1 MKGKKFSVLLVS
13 VLAICFVFAAGFALV
28 ACNDG
33 TENKGGSGSSFAL
46 ERYVEYVENNY
57 PDNEEGRYTEESF
70 AALSEAL
77 EDARVLLEKG
87 TATQEELNACEDA
100 LRAAVEALVPT
111 FEPNYSLTAIAAY
124 IQQLENN
131 YTLRITDYLG
141 GTGGKPLEYKT
152 YYTDTARYNEYTQS
166 GFVSYDGYV
175 HTWRTENG
183 QVRMGGPYLLDWAP
197 PFYLEEDE
205 ILGAAYSIGDFYDYE
220 IEASAGYNNIWG
232 TNVYYTENSNFVRYF
247 MNTTLSGYDAQ
258 PDFEQKVSGT
268 SLEMNDEGTVLTFG
282 FYGQSADDLLL
293 KYEVTDIGSTDI
305 PAIEEYIKNNPG
317 SETAVA
323 DPTMN
328 AGLYAL
334 VDGYEYDKA
343 YGMRFEVYNTYPD
356 ADMFDKAEKYTN
368 YSVYNVYNKDG
379 YNYWYSTASGSGI
392 ADLYGVSQSVITNN
406 GVLEISGKSEY
417 ALSDIEFYHN
427 FAEPVVYGDGD
438 YGLEQR
444 GKTDEFYFDLTKAT
458 GLTEFL
464 VRFFGIQDYDAEN
477 KPIVAV
483 SVTKNGAGEL
493 VISLWKTGKYY
504 QNEPEREMLALRAV
518 LKEWQNVHVEIVEQF
533 IDGQKDVFAMLSA
546 LVGEVEDYSQ
556 NDYTS
561 ASFSAFSE
569 ALTAAQAVLDD
580 VSATE
585 EKAQDAYSALTAAVN
600 GLEKRASE
608 ADVAELRA
616 YIEEAKTYSG
626 EEYTASSFADL
637 TAAIKAAEEYL
648 AGGDLS
654 AEKVQE
660 LYTALD
666 DAIWYLV
673 KLGNR
678 DALAEAV
685 EAAESVDIAG
695 KTSASIQTLE
705 DALLG
710 AKELAEKAEIT
721 EDEVDGA
728 IAALEAAVA
737 GLENIADTSDL
748 EALLVQY
755 EGVNAQDYTAASY
768 DAFNSVRTAAA
779 AAVKEEL
786 GERSCNEYIALLK
799 ARYAELEKKDFQPA
813 AENGDLVAFVDKQ
826 IGAAMYGE
834 SDSYKLTV
842 TAGGESYEFV
852 YTSEYFY
859 DTNGKRG
866 YILVDGAV
874 YEFTAADGKVVPV
887 GIVSG
892 PFGPATSIYEAAG
905 GFGMGGFAFSESM
918 GALRIPNS
926 SEWFV
931 HASAAG
937 CDMIP
942 YEWIPF
948 LSEKEDAV
956 IGYSA
961 ALNNGVLSVSLWSG
975 SSLEISFDS
984 NTIEDNYGHY
994 EASMLRLERVCTAT
1008 VSEIGKAEVGF
1019 IEEYLQG
1026 EAE

>member
-33 TENKGGSGSSFAL
+33 TENKGGPGSSFAL

-141 GTGGKPLEYKT
+141 GTDGKPLEYKT

-220 IEASAGYNNIWG
+220 IEASAGYDNIWG
-232 TNVYYTENSNFVRYF
+232 TNVYYTENPNFVRYF

-317 SETAVA
+317 YETAA

-328 AGLYAL
+328 DGLYAL
-334 VDGYEYDKA
+334 VDGFDDGA

-368 YSVYNVYNKDG
+368 YSVYNVYNEDG
-379 YNYWYSTASGSGI
+379 YNYWYSTATGGGI
-392 ADLYGVSQSVITNN
+392 ADLYGVSQSFVTEN
-406 GVLEISGKSEY
+406 GTLEIAGESGY
-417 ALSDIEFYHN
+417 TLDDIEFYYN
-427 FAEPVVYGDGD
+427 FAEPVAYDY

-444 GKTDEFYFDLTKAT
+444 DKTDEFYFDLTKAQ
-458 GLTEFL
+458 GFTEFL
-464 VRFFGIQDYDAEN
+464 VRFFGIENYDAEN
-477 KPIVAV
+477 RPIVAV
-483 SVTKNGAGEL
+483 SVTENGAGEL

-518 LKEWQNVHVEIVEQF
+518 LKEWQDVRVETVEQF
-533 IDGQKDVFAMLSA
+533 IEGQKDVFAMLSA

-561 ASFSAFSE
+561 ASFSAFSA
-569 ALTAAQAVLDD
+569 ALTEAKDVLAASA
-580 VSATE
+580 ATE
-585 EKAQDAYSALTAAVN
+585 EMAREAYSALTAAVN

-616 YIEEAKTYSG
+616 YIEEAKTYSR

-637 TAAIKAAEEYL
+637 TAAIEAAEEYL
-648 AGGDLS
+648 SSGDLS
-654 AEKVQE
+654 AAKVQE

-666 DAIWYLV
+666 DAVWYLV
-673 KLGNR
+673 ELGDRN
-678 DALAEAV
+678 ALAEAIARAK
-685 EAAESVDIAG
+685 AADTEG
-695 KTSASIQTLE
+695 KTSVSKQALDAALRSAETL
-705 DALLG
+705 ALQ
-710 AKELAEKAEIT
+710 EEIT
-721 EDEVDGA
+721 ADEVNEA
-728 IAALEAAVA
+728 IAAIETAVA
-737 GLENIADTSDL
+737 GLENIADTSAL

-768 DAFNSVRTAAA
+768 DAFNSVRTAAES
-779 AAVKEEL
+779 AVKGEL
-786 GERSCNEYIALLK
+786 GERSCNEFTALLQT
-799 ARYAELEKKDFQPA
+799 RYSELEKKDFQPA
-813 AENGDLVAFVDKQ
+813 AENGDLVAFVDEQ
-826 IGAAMYGE
+826 IGVAMYGE

-874 YEFTAADGKVVPV
+874 YEFTAADGKVVLTGAVTGPLGPV
-887 GIVSG
+887 
-892 PFGPATSIYEAAG
+892 TSIYEAAG

-931 HASAAG
+931 RASAAG

-994 EASMLRLERVCTAT
+994 EASMLRLERVCTAV
-1008 VSEIGKAEVGF
+1008 VSEIGTAKTDF
-1019 IEEYLQG
+1019 IEEYLQ
-1026 EAE
+1026 EQAA

>member
-33 TENKGGSGSSFAL
+33 TENKGGPGSSFAL

-141 GTGGKPLEYKT
+141 GTDGKPLEYKT

-220 IEASAGYNNIWG
+220 IEASAGYDNIWG
-232 TNVYYTENSNFVRYF
+232 TNVYYTENPNFVRYF

-317 SETAVA
+317 YETAA
-323 DPTMN
+323 DPTTN
-328 AGLYAL
+328 DGLYAL
-334 VDGYEYDKA
+334 VDGFDDGA

-368 YSVYNVYNKDG
+368 YSVYNVYNEDG
-379 YNYWYSTASGSGI
+379 YNYWYSTAIGGGI
-392 ADLYGVSQSVITNN
+392 ADLYGVSQSFVTEN
-406 GVLEISGKSEY
+406 GTLEIAGESGY
-417 ALSDIEFYHN
+417 TLDDIEFCYN
-427 FAEPVVYGDGD
+427 FAAPVAYSY

-444 GKTDEFYFDLTKAT
+444 DKTDEFYFDLTKAQ
-458 GLTEFL
+458 GFTEFL
-464 VRFFGIQDYDAEN
+464 VRFFGIENYDAEN
-477 KPIVAV
+477 RPIVAV
-483 SVTKNGAGEL
+483 SVTENGAGEL
-493 VISLWKTGKYY
+493 VVSLWKTGKYY

-533 IDGQKDVFAMLSA
+533 IEGQKDVFAMLSA
-546 LVGEVEDYSQ
+546 LVNEVKDYSQ

-561 ASFSAFSE
+561 ASFSAFSA
-569 ALTAAQAVLDD
+569 ALTEAKDVLAASD
-580 VSATE
+580 ATE
-585 EKAQDAYSALTAAVN
+585 EMAREAYSALTTAVN

-608 ADVAELRA
+608 ADVAKLRA
-616 YIEEAKTYSG
+616 YIEEAKTYSQ

-637 TAAIKAAEEYL
+637 TEAIEAAEEYL
-648 AGGDLS
+648 SAGDLS
-654 AEKVQE
+654 AAKVQE

-666 DAIWYLV
+666 DAVWYLV
-673 KLGNR
+673 ELGDRN
-678 DALAEAV
+678 ALAEAIARAK
-685 EAAESVDIAG
+685 AADTEG
-695 KTSASIQTLE
+695 KTSVSKHALDAALRSAETL
-705 DALLG
+705 ALQ
-710 AKELAEKAEIT
+710 EEIT
-721 EDEVDGA
+721 ADEVEEA
-728 IAALEAAVA
+728 VAALESAVA
-737 GLENIADTSDL
+737 GLENIADTSAL

-779 AAVKEEL
+779 AAAEGEM

-799 ARYAELEKKDFQPA
+799 ARYAELEKKNFQPA
-813 AENGDLVAFVDKQ
+813 AENGALVAFVEEQ
-826 IGAAMYGE
+826 IGVAMSGE

-874 YEFTAADGKVVPV
+874 YEFTAADGKVVLTGTGAV
-887 GIVSG
+887 TG
-892 PFGPATSIYEAAG
+892 PLGPATSIYEAAG
-905 GFGMGGFAFSESM
+905 GFGMGGSAFSESM

-926 SEWFV
+926 SEWFM
-931 HASAAG
+931 HTSAAW

-961 ALNNGVLSVSLWSG
+961 ALNNGELSVSLWSG
-975 SSLEISFDS
+975 SSLEIDFKSG
-984 NTIEDNYGHY
+984 TIEDSSDSYK
-994 EASMLRLERVCTAT
+994 ASMLRLERLCTAT
-1008 VSEIGKAEVGF
+1008 VIEIGKAEVGF

-1026 EAE
+1026 EAA

>member
-33 TENKGGSGSSFAL
+33 TENKGGPGSSFAL

-141 GTGGKPLEYKT
+141 GTDGKPLEYKT

-220 IEASAGYNNIWG
+220 IEASAGYDNIWG
-232 TNVYYTENSNFVRYF
+232 TNVYYTENPNFVRYF

-317 SETAVA
+317 YETAA

-328 AGLYAL
+328 DGLYAL
-334 VDGYEYDKA
+334 VDGFEFDGA

-368 YSVYNVYNKDG
+368 YSVYNVYNEDG
-379 YNYWYSTASGSGI
+379 YNYWYSTATGGGI
-392 ADLYGVSQSVITNN
+392 ADLYGVSQSFVTEN
-406 GVLEISGKSEY
+406 GTLEIAGESGY
-417 ALSDIEFYHN
+417 TLDDIEFYYN
-427 FAEPVVYGDGD
+427 FAEPVAYDY

-444 GKTDEFYFDLTKAT
+444 DKTDEFYFDLTKAQ
-458 GLTEFL
+458 GFTEFL
-464 VRFFGIQDYDAEN
+464 VRFFGIENYDAEN
-477 KPIVAV
+477 RPIVAV
-483 SVTKNGAGEL
+483 SVTENGAGEL

-504 QNEPEREMLALRAV
+504 QNEPERKMLALRAV
-518 LKEWQNVHVEIVEQF
+518 LKEWQDVRVETVEQF
-533 IDGQKDVFAMLSA
+533 IEGQKDVFAMLSA

-561 ASFSAFSE
+561 ASFSAFSA
-569 ALTAAQAVLDD
+569 ALTEAKDVLAASA
-580 VSATE
+580 ATE
-585 EKAQDAYSALTAAVN
+585 EMAREAYSALTAAVN

-616 YIEEAKTYSG
+616 YIEEAKTYSR

-637 TAAIKAAEEYL
+637 TAAIEAAEEYL
-648 AGGDLS
+648 SAGDLS
-654 AEKVQE
+654 ASKVQE

-685 EAAESVDIAG
+685 AAAESVDIAG
-695 KTSASIQTLE
+695 KTSASIQAWKA
-705 DALLG
+705 ALLG
-710 AKELAEKAEIT
+710 AKDLTEKAEIT

-737 GLENIADTSDL
+737 GLENIADTSGL
-748 EALLVQY
+748 EALLEQY
-755 EGVNAQDYTAASY
+755 AGVNAQDYTAASY
-768 DAFNSVRTAAA
+768 DAFNSVRTAAES
-779 AAVKEEL
+779 AVKGEL
-786 GERSCNEYIALLK
+786 GERSCNEFTALLQT
-799 ARYAELEKKDFQPA
+799 RYSELEKKDFQPA
-813 AENGDLVAFVDKQ
+813 AENGDLVAFVDEQ

-874 YEFTAADGKVVPV
+874 YEFTAADGKVVLTGAV
-887 GIVSG
+887 TG
-892 PFGPATSIYEAAG
+892 PFGPVTSIYEAAG

-994 EASMLRLERVCTAT
+994 EASMLRLERVCTAV
-1008 VSEIGKAEVGF
+1008 VSEIGTAKTDF
-1019 IEEYLQG
+1019 IEEYLQ
-1026 EAE
+1026 EQAA

>member
-33 TENKGGSGSSFAL
+33 TENKGGPGSSFAL

-141 GTGGKPLEYKT
+141 GTDGKPLEYKT

-220 IEASAGYNNIWG
+220 IEASAGYDNIWG
-232 TNVYYTENSNFVRYF
+232 TNVYYTENPNFVRYF

-268 SLEMNDEGTVLTFG
+268 SLEMNDEGSVLTFG

-317 SETAVA
+317 YETAA
-323 DPTMN
+323 DPTTN
-328 AGLYAL
+328 DGLYAL
-334 VDGYEYDKA
+334 VDGFDDGA

-368 YSVYNVYNKDG
+368 YSVYNVYNEDG
-379 YNYWYSTASGSGI
+379 YNYWYSTATGGGI
-392 ADLYGVSQSVITNN
+392 ADLYGVSQSFVTEN
-406 GVLEISGKSEY
+406 GTLEIAGESGY
-417 ALSDIEFYHN
+417 TLADTEFSYN
-427 FAEPVVYGDGD
+427 FAEPVAYDY

-444 GKTDEFYFDLTKAT
+444 DKTDEFYFDLTKAQ
-458 GLTEFL
+458 GFTEFL
-464 VRFFGIQDYDAEN
+464 VRFFGIENYDAEN
-477 KPIVAV
+477 RPIVAV
-483 SVTKNGAGEL
+483 SVTENGAGEL

-504 QNEPEREMLALRAV
+504 QNEPVREMLALRAV
-518 LKEWQNVHVEIVEQF
+518 LKEWQDVRVETVEQF
-533 IDGQKDVFAMLSA
+533 IEGQKDVFAMLSA

-561 ASFSAFSE
+561 ASFSAFSA
-569 ALTAAQAVLDD
+569 ALTEAKDVLAASD
-580 VSATE
+580 ATE
-585 EKAQDAYSALTAAVN
+585 EMAREAYSALTAAVN

-616 YIEEAKTYSG
+616 YIEEAKTYSR

-637 TAAIKAAEEYL
+637 TAAIEAAEEYL
-648 AGGDLS
+648 SAGDLS
-654 AEKVQE
+654 ASKVQE

-685 EAAESVDIAG
+685 AAAESVDIAA
-695 KTSASIQTLE
+695 KTSASIQAWKA
-705 DALLG
+705 ALLG
-710 AKELAEKAEIT
+710 AKDLTEKAEIT

-737 GLENIADTSDL
+737 GLENIADTSGL
-748 EALLVQY
+748 EALLEQY
-755 EGVNAQDYTAASY
+755 AGVNAQDYTAASY
-768 DAFNSVRTAAA
+768 DAFNSVRTAAES
-779 AAVKEEL
+779 AVEGEL
-786 GERSCNEYIALLK
+786 GERSCNEFTALLQT
-799 ARYAELEKKDFQPA
+799 RYSELEKKDFQPA
-813 AENGDLVAFVDKQ
+813 EKNDDLVTFIDEQ
-826 IGAAMYGE
+826 IGVAMYGE
-834 SDSYKLTV
+834 SNPYKLTV

-874 YEFTAADGKVVPV
+874 YEFTAADGKVVLTGAV
-887 GIVSG
+887 TG
-892 PFGPATSIYEAAG
+892 PFGPVTSIYEAAG

-931 HASAAG
+931 HASAAR

-984 NTIEDNYGHY
+984 NTIEDIYGHY
-994 EASMLRLERVCTAT
+994 EASMLRLERVCTAV
-1008 VSEIGKAEVGF
+1008 VSEIGTAKTDF
-1019 IEEYLQG
+1019 IEEYLQ
-1026 EAE
+1026 EQAV

>member
-33 TENKGGSGSSFAL
+33 TENKGGPGSSFAL

-141 GTGGKPLEYKT
+141 GTDGKPLEYKT

-232 TNVYYTENSNFVRYF
+232 TNVYYTENPNFVRYF

-317 SETAVA
+317 YETAA

-328 AGLYAL
+328 GGLYAL
-334 VDGYEYDKA
+334 VDGFEFDGA

-368 YSVYNVYNKDG
+368 YSVYNVYNEDG
-379 YNYWYSTASGSGI
+379 YNYWYSTATGGGI
-392 ADLYGVSQSVITNN
+392 ADLYGVSQSFVTEN
-406 GVLEISGKSEY
+406 GTLEIAGESGY
-417 ALSDIEFYHN
+417 TLDDIEFYYN
-427 FAEPVVYGDGD
+427 FAEPVAYDY

-444 GKTDEFYFDLTKAT
+444 DKTDEFYFDLTKAQ
-458 GLTEFL
+458 GFTEFL
-464 VRFFGIQDYDAEN
+464 VRFFGIENYDAEN

-483 SVTKNGAGEL
+483 SLTENGAGEL

-533 IDGQKDVFAMLSA
+533 IEGQKDVFAMLSA
-546 LVGEVEDYSQ
+546 LVGEVKDYSQ

-585 EKAQDAYSALTAAVN
+585 EKAQDAYSALTEAVN
-600 GLEKRASE
+600 RLEKKAAE
-608 ADVAELRA
+608 EDVNALRK
-616 YIEEAKTYSG
+616 YIDEAKKYSS
-626 EEYTASSFADL
+626 EDYTSSSFADL
-637 TAAIKAAEEYL
+637 TAAIEAAEEYL
-648 AGGDLS
+648 SSGDLS
-654 AEKVQE
+654 ASKVQE

-666 DAIWYLV
+666 DAVWYLV
-673 KLGNR
+673 ELGDR
-678 DALAEAV
+678 DALAEAIARAK
-685 EAAESVDIAG
+685 AADTEG
-695 KTSASIQTLE
+695 KTSVSKQALDAALRSAETL
-705 DALLG
+705 ALQ
-710 AKELAEKAEIT
+710 EEIT
-721 EDEVDGA
+721 ADEVNEA

-737 GLENIADTSDL
+737 GLENIADTSAL
-748 EALLVQY
+748 KALLVQY

-768 DAFNSVRTAAA
+768 DAFNSVRNAAA
-779 AAVKEEL
+779 AAAEREM
-786 GERSCNEYIALLK
+786 GERSCNEFTALLQT
-799 ARYAELEKKDFQPA
+799 RYSELEKKDFQPA
-813 AENGDLVAFVDKQ
+813 AENGDLVAFVEEQ

-874 YEFTAADGKVVPV
+874 YEFTAADGKVGLTGAVTGPLGPV
-887 GIVSG
+887 
-892 PFGPATSIYEAAG
+892 TSIYEAAG

-931 HASAAG
+931 HTSAAW

-984 NTIEDNYGHY
+984 NTIEDIYGHY
-994 EASMLRLERVCTAT
+994 EASMLRLERVCTA
-1008 VSEIGKAEVGF
+1008 VVCEIGTAKTDF
-1019 IEEYLQG
+1019 IEEYLQ
-1026 EAE
+1026 EQAA

>member
-33 TENKGGSGSSFAL
+33 TENKGGPGSSFAL

-100 LRAAVEALVPT
+100 LRAAVEALVTT

-141 GTGGKPLEYKT
+141 GTDGKPLEYKT

-220 IEASAGYNNIWG
+220 IETSAGYDNIWG
-232 TNVYYTENSNFVRYF
+232 TNVYYTENPNFVRYF

-317 SETAVA
+317 YETAA

-328 AGLYAL
+328 DGLYAL

-368 YSVYNVYNKDG
+368 YSVYNVYNEDG

-406 GVLEISGKSEY
+406 GVLEISGESEY
-417 ALSDIEFYHN
+417 ALSDIEFYKN
-427 FAEPVVYGDGD
+427 FAEPVAYDY

-444 GKTDEFYFDLTKAT
+444 GKTDEFYFDLTKAQ
-458 GLTEFL
+458 GVTEFL
-464 VRFFGIQDYDAEN
+464 VRFFGIENYDAEN
-477 KPIVAV
+477 RPIVAV
-483 SVTKNGAGEL
+483 SVTENGAGEL

-518 LKEWQNVHVEIVEQF
+518 LKEWQDVRVETVEQF
-533 IDGQKDVFAMLSA
+533 IEGQKDVFAMLSA

-561 ASFSAFSE
+561 ASFSAFSA
-569 ALTAAQAVLDD
+569 ALTEAKDVLAASD
-580 VSATE
+580 ATE
-585 EKAQDAYSALTAAVN
+585 EMAREAYSALTAAVN

-616 YIEEAKTYSG
+616 YIEEAKKYSS
-626 EEYTASSFADL
+626 EDYTSVSFAAL
-637 TAAIKAAEEYL
+637 AAAIEAAEKYL

-654 AEKVQE
+654 AAKVQE

-666 DAIWYLV
+666 DAVWYLV
-673 KLGNR
+673 ELGDRN
-678 DALAEAV
+678 ALAEAV
-685 EAAESVDIAG
+685 AAAESVDIAG
-695 KTSASIQTLE
+695 KTSASIQAWKA
-705 DALLG
+705 ALLG

-721 EDEVDGA
+721 ADEVEEA

-737 GLENIADTSDL
+737 GLENIADTSAL
-748 EALLVQY
+748 KALLVQY
-755 EGVNAQDYTAASY
+755 AEVNAQDYTAASY
-768 DAFNSVRTAAA
+768 DAFNSVRTAAES
-779 AAVKEEL
+779 AVKEEL
-786 GERSCNEYIALLK
+786 GERSCNEFTALLQT
-799 ARYAELEKKDFQPA
+799 RYSELEKKDFQPA
-813 AENGDLVAFVDKQ
+813 AENGDLVAFVDEQ
-826 IGAAMYGE
+826 IGVAMDGE

-859 DTNGKRG
+859 DTNGKWG
-866 YILVDGAV
+866 YMLLEGAV
-874 YEFTAADGKVVPV
+874 WEFTVSDGKVVPV

-984 NTIEDNYGHY
+984 NTIEDDYGHY

-1026 EAE
+1026 EAA

>member
-33 TENKGGSGSSFAL
+33 TENKGGPGSSFAL

-141 GTGGKPLEYKT
+141 GTDGKPLEYKT

-205 ILGAAYSIGDFYDYE
+205 ILGATYSIGDFYDYE
-220 IEASAGYNNIWG
+220 IEASAGYDNIWG
-232 TNVYYTENSNFVRYF
+232 TNVYYTENPNFVRYF

-317 SETAVA
+317 YETAA

-328 AGLYAL
+328 DGLYAL
-334 VDGYEYDKA
+334 VDGFEFDGA

-368 YSVYNVYNKDG
+368 YSVYNVYNEDG
-379 YNYWYSTASGSGI
+379 YNYWYSTATGGGI
-392 ADLYGVSQSVITNN
+392 ADLYGVSQSFVTEN
-406 GVLEISGKSEY
+406 GTLEIAGESGY
-417 ALSDIEFYHN
+417 TLDDIEFYYN
-427 FAEPVVYGDGD
+427 FAEPVAYDY

-444 GKTDEFYFDLTKAT
+444 DKTDEFYFDLTKAQ
-458 GLTEFL
+458 GFTEFL
-464 VRFFGIQDYDAEN
+464 VRFFGIENYDAEN
-477 KPIVAV
+477 RPIVAV
-483 SVTKNGAGEL
+483 SVTENGAGEL

-518 LKEWQNVHVEIVEQF
+518 LKEWQDVRVETVEQF
-533 IDGQKDVFAMLSA
+533 IEGQKDVFAMLSA

-561 ASFSAFSE
+561 ASFSSFSA
-569 ALTAAQAVLDD
+569 ALTEAKDVLAASA
-580 VSATE
+580 ATE
-585 EKAQDAYSALTAAVN
+585 EMAREAYSALTAAVN

-608 ADVAELRA
+608 ADVAKLRA
-616 YIEEAKTYSG
+616 YIEEAKTYSR

-637 TAAIKAAEEYL
+637 TAAIEAAEEYL
-648 AGGDLS
+648 SSGDLS
-654 AEKVQE
+654 AAKVQE

-685 EAAESVDIAG
+685 AAAESVDIAG
-695 KTSASIQTLE
+695 KTSASIQALE
-705 DALLG
+705 AALLG

-721 EDEVDGA
+721 ADEVEEA
-728 IAALEAAVA
+728 VAALEAAVA
-737 GLENIADTSDL
+737 GLENIADTSGL
-748 EALLVQY
+748 EALLEQY
-755 EGVNAQDYTAASY
+755 AGVNAQDYTAASY
-768 DAFNSVRTAAA
+768 DAFNSVRTAAES
-779 AAVKEEL
+779 AVKGEL
-786 GERSCNEYIALLK
+786 GERSCNEFTALLQT
-799 ARYAELEKKDFQPA
+799 RYSELEKKDFQPA
-813 AENGDLVAFVDKQ
+813 AENGNLVAFVDEQ
-826 IGAAMYGE
+826 IGVAMYGE

-874 YEFTAADGKVVPV
+874 YEFTAADGKVVLTGAVTGPLGPV
-887 GIVSG
+887 
-892 PFGPATSIYEAAG
+892 TSIYEAAG

-931 HASAAG
+931 RASAAG

-942 YEWIPF
+942 YECVPF
-948 LSEKEDAV
+948 LAEQQGSV

-961 ALNNGVLSVSLWSG
+961 ELKDGELSVSLWAG
-975 SSLEISFDS
+975 SSLEIDFKSG
-984 NTIEDNYGHY
+984 TIEDSSGSYK
-994 EASMLRLERVCTAT
+994 ASMLRLERLCTAT

-1026 EAE
+1026 EAA

>member
-33 TENKGGSGSSFAL
+33 TENKGGPGSSFAL

-87 TATQEELNACEDA
+87 TATQEELDACEDA

-141 GTGGKPLEYKT
+141 GTDGKPLEYKT
-152 YYTDTARYNEYTQS
+152 YYTDTARYNEYTRS

-220 IEASAGYNNIWG
+220 IEASAGYDNIWG
-232 TNVYYTENSNFVRYF
+232 TNVYYTENPNFVRYF

-305 PAIEEYIKNNPG
+305 PAIEEYIKNKPG
-317 SETAVA
+317 YETAA

-328 AGLYAL
+328 DGLYAL
-334 VDGYEYDKA
+334 VDGFEFDGA

-356 ADMFDKAEKYTN
+356 ADMFNKAEKYTN
-368 YSVYNVYNKDG
+368 YSVYNVYNEDG
-379 YNYWYSTASGSGI
+379 YNYWYSTATGGGI
-392 ADLYGVSQSVITNN
+392 ADLYGVSQSFVTEN
-406 GVLEISGKSEY
+406 GTLEIAGESGY
-417 ALSDIEFYHN
+417 TLDDIEFCYN
-427 FAEPVVYGDGD
+427 FADPVTYSY

-444 GKTDEFYFDLTKAT
+444 DKTDEFYFDLTKAQ
-458 GLTEFL
+458 GFTEFL

-483 SVTKNGAGEL
+483 SVTENGAGEL
-493 VISLWKTGKYY
+493 VVSLWKTGKYY

-533 IDGQKDVFAMLSA
+533 IEGQKDVFAMLSA
-546 LVGEVEDYSQ
+546 LVNEVKDYSQ

-561 ASFSAFSE
+561 ASFSSFSA
-569 ALTAAQAVLDD
+569 ALTDAKNILAESA
-580 VSATE
+580 ATE
-585 EKAQDAYSALTAAVN
+585 EMAREAYSALTAAVN

-616 YIEEAKTYSG
+616 YIEEAKTYSR

-648 AGGDLS
+648 SSGDLS
-654 AEKVQE
+654 AAKVQE

-666 DAIWYLV
+666 DAVWYLV
-673 KLGNR
+673 ELGDRN
-678 DALAEAV
+678 ALAEAIARAK
-685 EAAESVDIAG
+685 AADTEG
-695 KTSASIQTLE
+695 KTSVSKQALDAALRSAETL
-705 DALLG
+705 ALQ
-710 AKELAEKAEIT
+710 AEIT
-721 EDEVDGA
+721 ADEVEEA
-728 IAALEAAVA
+728 VAALEAAVA
-737 GLENIADTSDL
+737 GLENIADTSAL

-755 EGVNAQDYTAASY
+755 AGVNAQDYTAASY
-768 DAFNSVRTAAA
+768 DAFNSVRTAAES
-779 AAVKEEL
+779 AVKGEL

-813 AENGDLVAFVDKQ
+813 AENGELVAFVDEQ

-859 DTNGKRG
+859 DTNGKWG
-866 YILVDGAV
+866 YMLLEGAV
-874 YEFTAADGKVVPV
+874 WEFTVSDGKVVPV

-961 ALNNGVLSVSLWSG
+961 ELKDGELSVSLWSG
-975 SSLEISFDS
+975 SSLEIDFKSS
-984 NTIEDNYGHY
+984 TIEDSSGSYK
-994 EASMLRLERVCTAT
+994 ASMLRLERLCTAT

-1026 EAE
+1026 EAA

>member
-33 TENKGGSGSSFAL
+33 TENKGGPGSSFAL

-141 GTGGKPLEYKT
+141 GTDGKPLEYKT

-232 TNVYYTENSNFVRYF
+232 TNVYYTENPNFVRYF

-317 SETAVA
+317 YETAA

-328 AGLYAL
+328 DGLYAL
-334 VDGYEYDKA
+334 VDGFEFDGA

-368 YSVYNVYNKDG
+368 YSVYNVYNEDG
-379 YNYWYSTASGSGI
+379 YNYWYSTATGGGI
-392 ADLYGVSQSVITNN
+392 ADLYGVSQSFVTEN
-406 GVLEISGKSEY
+406 GTLEIAGESGY
-417 ALSDIEFYHN
+417 TLDDIEFYYN
-427 FAEPVVYGDGD
+427 FAEPVAYDY

-444 GKTDEFYFDLTKAT
+444 DKTDEFYFDLTKAQ
-458 GLTEFL
+458 GFTEFL
-464 VRFFGIQDYDAEN
+464 VRFFGIENYDAEN

-483 SVTKNGAGEL
+483 SITESAEREL

-533 IDGQKDVFAMLSA
+533 IEGQKDVFAMLSA
-546 LVGEVEDYSQ
+546 LVNEVKDYSQ

-561 ASFSAFSE
+561 ASFS
-569 ALTAAQAVLDD
+569 
-580 VSATE
+580 
-585 EKAQDAYSALTAAVN
+585 
-600 GLEKRASE
+600 
-608 ADVAELRA
+608 
-616 YIEEAKTYSG
+616 
-626 EEYTASSFADL
+626 SF
-637 TAAIKAAEEYL
+637 
-648 AGGDLS
+648 
-654 AEKVQE
+654 
-660 LYTALD
+660 
-666 DAIWYLV
+666 
-673 KLGNR
+673 
-678 DALAEAV
+678 
-685 EAAESVDIAG
+685 
-695 KTSASIQTLE
+695 
-705 DALLG
+705 
-710 AKELAEKAEIT
+710 
-721 EDEVDGA
+721 
-728 IAALEAAVA
+728 
-737 GLENIADTSDL
+737 
-748 EALLVQY
+748 
-755 EGVNAQDYTAASY
+755 
-768 DAFNSVRTAAA
+768 
-779 AAVKEEL
+779 
-786 GERSCNEYIALLK
+786 
-799 ARYAELEKKDFQPA
+799 
-813 AENGDLVAFVDKQ
+813 
-826 IGAAMYGE
+826 
-834 SDSYKLTV
+834 
-842 TAGGESYEFV
+842 
-852 YTSEYFY
+852 
-859 DTNGKRG
+859 
-866 YILVDGAV
+866 
-874 YEFTAADGKVVPV
+874 
-887 GIVSG
+887 
-892 PFGPATSIYEAAG
+892 
-905 GFGMGGFAFSESM
+905 
-918 GALRIPNS
+918 
-926 SEWFV
+926 
-931 HASAAG
+931 
-937 CDMIP
+937 
-942 YEWIPF
+942 
-948 LSEKEDAV
+948 
-956 IGYSA
+956 SA
-961 ALNNGVLSVSLWSG
+961 ALTERFGEKGLRGRCGRTAGLYRRSQNIFPGGVYGVKFCRSYG
-975 SSLEISFDS
+975 GDRGGGGISFIRRS
-984 NTIEDNYGHY
+984 FRGKGAGTIY
-994 EASMLRLERVCTAT
+994 RVRRRC
-1008 VSEIGKAEVGF
+1008 VVPCGIGGPRCARRSRCCRRGGG
-1019 IEEYLQG
+1019 QG
-1026 EAE
+1026 G

>member
-33 TENKGGSGSSFAL
+33 TENKGSPGSSFAL

-100 LRAAVEALVPT
+100 LRAAVEALVTT

-141 GTGGKPLEYKT
+141 GTDGKPLEYKT

-220 IEASAGYNNIWG
+220 IEASAGYDNIWG
-232 TNVYYTENSNFVRYF
+232 TNVYYTENPNFVRYF

-317 SETAVA
+317 YETAA
-323 DPTMN
+323 DPTTN
-328 AGLYAL
+328 DGLYAL
-334 VDGYEYDKA
+334 VGGYESDGA

-368 YSVYNVYNKDG
+368 YSVYNVYNEDG
-379 YNYWYSTASGSGI
+379 YNYWYSTATGGGI
-392 ADLYGVSQSVITNN
+392 ADLYGVSQSFVTEN
-406 GVLEISGKSEY
+406 GTLEIAGESGY
-417 ALSDIEFYHN
+417 TLDDIEFYYN
-427 FAEPVVYGDGD
+427 FAEPVAYDY

-444 GKTDEFYFDLTKAT
+444 DKTDEFYFDLTKAQ
-458 GLTEFL
+458 GFTEFL
-464 VRFFGIQDYDAEN
+464 VRFFGIENYDAEN
-477 KPIVAV
+477 RPIVAV
-483 SVTKNGAGEL
+483 SVTENGAGEL

-518 LKEWQNVHVEIVEQF
+518 LKEWQDVRVETVEQF
-533 IDGQKDVFAMLSA
+533 IEGQKDVFAMLSA

-561 ASFSAFSE
+561 ASFSAFSA
-569 ALTAAQAVLDD
+569 ALTEAKDVLAA
-580 VSATE
+580 SGATE
-585 EKAQDAYSALTAAVN
+585 EMAREAYSALTAAVN

-616 YIEEAKTYSG
+616 YIEEAKTYSR
-626 EEYTASSFADL
+626 EEYTASSFTDL
-637 TAAIKAAEEYL
+637 TEAIKAAEEYL

-654 AEKVQE
+654 AAKVQE

-666 DAIWYLV
+666 DAVWYLV
-673 KLGNR
+673 ELGDRN
-678 DALAEAV
+678 ALAKAIARAK
-685 EAAESVDIAG
+685 AADTEG
-695 KTSASIQTLE
+695 KTSVSKQALDAALRSAETL
-705 DALLG
+705 ALQ
-710 AKELAEKAEIT
+710 EEIT
-721 EDEVDGA
+721 ADEVEEA

-737 GLENIADTSDL
+737 GLENIADTSAL
-748 EALLVQY
+748 KALLVQY

-768 DAFNSVRTAAA
+768 DAFNSVRNAAA
-779 AAVKEEL
+779 AAAEREM

-813 AENGDLVAFVDKQ
+813 AENGDLVAFVDEQ

-874 YEFTAADGKVVPV
+874 YEFTAADGKVVLTGAV
-887 GIVSG
+887 TG
-892 PFGPATSIYEAAG
+892 PFGPVTSIYEAAG

-984 NTIEDNYGHY
+984 NTIEDIYGHY
-994 EASMLRLERVCTAT
+994 EASMLRLERVCTAV
-1008 VSEIGKAEVGF
+1008 VSEIGTAKIDF
-1019 IEEYLQG
+1019 IEEYLQ
-1026 EAE
+1026 EQAA

>member
-33 TENKGGSGSSFAL
+33 TENKGGPGSSFAL

-141 GTGGKPLEYKT
+141 GTDGKPLEYKT

-220 IEASAGYNNIWG
+220 IEESAGYNNIWG
-232 TNVYYTENSNFVRYF
+232 TNVYYTENPNFVRYF

-305 PAIEEYIKNNPG
+305 AAIEEYIKNNPG
-317 SETAVA
+317 YETAA

-328 AGLYAL
+328 DGLYAL
-334 VDGYEYDKA
+334 VDGFEFDGA

-368 YSVYNVYNKDG
+368 YSVYNVYNEDG
-379 YNYWYSTASGSGI
+379 YNYWYSTATGGGI
-392 ADLYGVSQSVITNN
+392 ADLYGVSQSFVTEN
-406 GVLEISGKSEY
+406 GTLEIAGESGY
-417 ALSDIEFYHN
+417 TLDDIEFYYN
-427 FAEPVVYGDGD
+427 FAEPVAYDY

-444 GKTDEFYFDLTKAT
+444 DKTDEFYFDLTKAQ
-458 GLTEFL
+458 GFTEFL
-464 VRFFGIQDYDAEN
+464 VRFFGIENYDAEN
-477 KPIVAV
+477 RPIVAV
-483 SVTKNGAGEL
+483 SVTENGAGEL

-518 LKEWQNVHVEIVEQF
+518 LKEWQDVHVEIVEQF
-533 IDGQKDVFAMLSA
+533 IEGQKDVFAMLSA

-561 ASFSAFSE
+561 ASFSAFSA
-569 ALTAAQAVLDD
+569 ALTEAKDVLAASA
-580 VSATE
+580 ATE
-585 EKAQDAYSALTAAVN
+585 EMAREAYSALTAAVN

-616 YIEEAKTYSG
+616 YIEEAKTYSR

-637 TAAIKAAEEYL
+637 TAAIEAAEEYL
-648 AGGDLS
+648 SAGDLS
-654 AEKVQE
+654 ASKVQE

-685 EAAESVDIAG
+685 AAAESVDIAG
-695 KTSASIQTLE
+695 KTSASIQALE
-705 DALLG
+705 AALLG

-721 EDEVDGA
+721 ADEVEEA
-728 IAALEAAVA
+728 VAALEAAVA
-737 GLENIADTSDL
+737 GLENIADTSAL

-755 EGVNAQDYTAASY
+755 AGVNAQDYTAASY
-768 DAFNSVRTAAA
+768 DAFNSVKTAAES
-779 AAVKEEL
+779 AVEGEL
-786 GERSCNEYIALLK
+786 GERSCNEFTALLQT
-799 ARYAELEKKDFQPA
+799 RYSELEKKDFQPA
-813 AENGDLVAFVDKQ
+813 AENGDLVAFVDEQ
-826 IGAAMYGE
+826 IGVAMYGE

-874 YEFTAADGKVVPV
+874 YEFTAADGKVVLTGAVTGPLGPV
-887 GIVSG
+887 
-892 PFGPATSIYEAAG
+892 TSIYEAAG

-961 ALNNGVLSVSLWSG
+961 ALNNGELSVSLWSG
-975 SSLEISFDS
+975 SSLEIDFKSG
-984 NTIEDNYGHY
+984 TIEDSSDSYK
-994 EASMLRLERVCTAT
+994 ASMLRLERLCTAT

-1026 EAE
+1026 EAA

>member
-33 TENKGGSGSSFAL
+33 TENKGGPGSSFAL

-141 GTGGKPLEYKT
+141 GTDGKPLEYKT

-220 IEASAGYNNIWG
+220 IEASAGYDNIWG
-232 TNVYYTENSNFVRYF
+232 TNVYYTENPNFVRYF

-317 SETAVA
+317 YETAA

-328 AGLYAL
+328 DGLYAL
-334 VDGYEYDKA
+334 VNGYESDRA

-368 YSVYNVYNKDG
+368 YSVYNVYNEDG
-379 YNYWYSTASGSGI
+379 YNYWYSTATGGGI
-392 ADLYGVSQSVITNN
+392 ADLYGVSQSFVTEN
-406 GVLEISGKSEY
+406 GTLEIAGESGY
-417 ALSDIEFYHN
+417 TLDDIEFCYN
-427 FAEPVVYGDGD
+427 FADPVTYSY

-444 GKTDEFYFDLTKAT
+444 DKTDEFYFDLTKAQ
-458 GLTEFL
+458 GFTEFL

-483 SVTKNGAGEL
+483 SVTENGAGEL
-493 VISLWKTGKYY
+493 VVSLWKTGKYY

-533 IDGQKDVFAMLSA
+533 IEGQKDVFAMLSA
-546 LVGEVEDYSQ
+546 LVNEVKDYSQ

-561 ASFSAFSE
+561 ASFSSFSA
-569 ALTAAQAVLDD
+569 ALTDAKNILAESA
-580 VSATE
+580 ATE
-585 EKAQDAYSALTAAVN
+585 EMAREAYSALTAAVN

-616 YIEEAKTYSG
+616 YIEEAKTYSR

-637 TAAIKAAEEYL
+637 TAAIEAAEEYL
-648 AGGDLS
+648 SSGDLS

-666 DAIWYLV
+666 DAVRCLV
-673 KLGNR
+673 ELGDRN
-678 DALAEAV
+678 ALAKAV
-685 EAAESVDIAG
+685 AAAEGADRAG
-695 KTSASIQTLE
+695 KTSASIQALE
-705 DALLG
+705 AALLG

-721 EDEVDGA
+721 ADEVEEA
-728 IAALEAAVA
+728 VAALEAAVA
-737 GLENIADTSDL
+737 GLENIADTSAL

-755 EGVNAQDYTAASY
+755 AGVNAQDYTAASY
-768 DAFNSVRTAAA
+768 DAFNSVRTAAES
-779 AAVKEEL
+779 AVKEEL

-813 AENGDLVAFVDKQ
+813 AENGALVAFVDEQ
-826 IGAAMYGE
+826 IGVAMDGE

-859 DTNGKRG
+859 DTNGKWG
-866 YILVDGAV
+866 YMLLEGAV
-874 YEFTAADGKVVPV
+874 WEFTVSDGKVVPV

-892 PFGPATSIYEAAG
+892 PSGPATSIYEAAG

-931 HASAAG
+931 HASAVG

-984 NTIEDNYGHY
+984 NTIEDIDDHY
-994 EASMLRLERVCTAT
+994 EASMLRLERICTAV
-1008 VSEIGKAEVGF
+1008 VSEIGTAKIDF
-1019 IEEYLQG
+1019 IEEYLQ
-1026 EAE
+1026 EQAA

>member
-33 TENKGGSGSSFAL
+33 TENKGGPGSSFAL

-141 GTGGKPLEYKT
+141 GTDGKPLEYKT

-220 IEASAGYNNIWG
+220 IEASAGYDNIWG
-232 TNVYYTENSNFVRYF
+232 TNVYYTENPNFVRYF

-317 SETAVA
+317 YETAA

-328 AGLYAL
+328 DGLYAL
-334 VDGYEYDKA
+334 VNGYESDTDRA

-368 YSVYNVYNKDG
+368 YSVYNVYNEDG
-379 YNYWYSTASGSGI
+379 YNYWYSTATGGGI
-392 ADLYGVSQSVITNN
+392 ADLYGVSQSFVTEN
-406 GVLEISGKSEY
+406 GTLEIAGESGY
-417 ALSDIEFYHN
+417 TLSDIEFYKN
-427 FAEPVVYGDGD
+427 FAAPVAYGD

-483 SVTKNGAGEL
+483 SVTENGAGEL
-493 VISLWKTGKYY
+493 VVSLWKTGKYY

-518 LKEWQNVHVEIVEQF
+518 LKEWQDVRVETVEQF
-533 IDGQKDVFAMLSA
+533 IEGQKDVFAMLSA

-561 ASFSAFSE
+561 ASFSAFSA
-569 ALTAAQAVLDD
+569 ALTEAKDVLAASD
-580 VSATE
+580 ATE
-585 EKAQDAYSALTAAVN
+585 EMAREAYSALTAAVN

-608 ADVAELRA
+608 ADVAKLRA
-616 YIEEAKTYSG
+616 YIEEAKTYSR

-637 TAAIKAAEEYL
+637 TAAIEAAEEYL
-648 AGGDLS
+648 SSGDLS
-654 AEKVQE
+654 AAKVQE

-666 DAIWYLV
+666 DAVWYLV
-673 KLGNR
+673 ELGDR

-685 EAAESVDIAG
+685 AAAEGADRAG
-695 KTSASIQTLE
+695 KTSASIQALE
-705 DALLG
+705 AALLG

-721 EDEVDGA
+721 ADEVEEA
-728 IAALEAAVA
+728 VAALEAAVA
-737 GLENIADTSDL
+737 GLENIADTSAL

-755 EGVNAQDYTAASY
+755 AGVNVQDYTAASY
-768 DAFNSVRTAAA
+768 DAFNSVRTAAES
-779 AAVKEEL
+779 AVKGEL
-786 GERSCNEYIALLK
+786 GERSCNEFTALLQT
-799 ARYAELEKKDFQPA
+799 RYSELEKKDFQPA
-813 AENGDLVAFVDKQ
+813 AENGDLVAFVDEQ

-874 YEFTAADGKVVPV
+874 WEFTVSDGKVVPV

-905 GFGMGGFAFSESM
+905 GFGMGGVAFSESM

-984 NTIEDNYGHY
+984 NTIEDIYGHY
-994 EASMLRLERVCTAT
+994 EASMLRLERICTAV
-1008 VSEIGKAEVGF
+1008 VSEIGTAKIDF
-1019 IEEYLQG
+1019 IEEYLQ
-1026 EAE
+1026 EQAA

>member
-33 TENKGGSGSSFAL
+33 TENKGGPGSSFAL

-141 GTGGKPLEYKT
+141 GTDGKPLEYKT

-220 IEASAGYNNIWG
+220 IEASAGYDNIWG
-232 TNVYYTENSNFVRYF
+232 TNVYYTENPNFVRYF

-317 SETAVA
+317 YETAA

-328 AGLYAL
+328 DGLYAL
-334 VDGYEYDKA
+334 VDGCESDRA

-368 YSVYNVYNKDG
+368 YSVYNVYNEYG
-379 YNYWYSTASGSGI
+379 YNYWYSTATGGGI
-392 ADLYGVSQSVITNN
+392 ADLYGVSQSIVTKN
-406 GVLEISGKSEY
+406 GTLEIAGESGY
-417 ALSDIEFYHN
+417 TLDDIEFYYN
-427 FAEPVVYGDGD
+427 FAEPVAYDY

-444 GKTDEFYFDLTKAT
+444 DKTDEFYFDLTKAQ
-458 GLTEFL
+458 GFTEFL
-464 VRFFGIQDYDAEN
+464 VRFFGIENYDAEN
-477 KPIVAV
+477 RPIVAV
-483 SVTKNGAGEL
+483 SVTENGAGEL

-518 LKEWQNVHVEIVEQF
+518 LKEWQDVRVETVEQF
-533 IDGQKDVFAMLSA
+533 IEGQKDVFAMLSA

-561 ASFSAFSE
+561 ASFSAFSA
-569 ALTAAQAVLDD
+569 ALTEAKDVLAASA
-580 VSATE
+580 ATE
-585 EKAQDAYSALTAAVN
+585 EMAREAYSALTAAVN

-616 YIEEAKTYSG
+616 YIEDAKTYSR
-626 EEYTASSFADL
+626 EEYTASSFGDL
-637 TAAIKAAEEYL
+637 TAAIEAAEEYL
-648 AGGDLS
+648 SSGDLS
-654 AEKVQE
+654 AAKVQE

-685 EAAESVDIAG
+685 AAAESVDIAG
-695 KTSASIQTLE
+695 KTSASIEALE
-705 DALLG
+705 AALLG
-710 AKELAEKAEIT
+710 AKDLTEKAEIT
-721 EDEVDGA
+721 ADEVEEA
-728 IAALEAAVA
+728 VAALEAAVA
-737 GLENIADTSDL
+737 GLENIADTSAL

-755 EGVNAQDYTAASY
+755 AGVNAQDYTAASY
-768 DAFNSVRTAAA
+768 DAFNSVRTAAES
-779 AAVKEEL
+779 AVKGEL
-786 GERSCNEYIALLK
+786 GERSCNEFTALLQT
-799 ARYAELEKKDFQPA
+799 RYSELEKKDFQPA
-813 AENGDLVAFVDKQ
+813 AENGDLVAFVDEQ
-826 IGAAMYGE
+826 IGAARYGE

-874 YEFTAADGKVVPV
+874 YEFTAADGKVVLTGAVTGPLGPV
-887 GIVSG
+887 
-892 PFGPATSIYEAAG
+892 TSIYEAAG

-931 HASAAG
+931 RASAAG

-984 NTIEDNYGHY
+984 NTIEDIYGHY
-994 EASMLRLERVCTAT
+994 EASMLRLERVCTAV
-1008 VSEIGKAEVGF
+1008 VSEIGTAKTDF
-1019 IEEYLQG
+1019 IEEYLQ
-1026 EAE
+1026 EQAA

>member
-1 MKGKKFSVLLVS
+1 MKGKKFSVLLAS

-33 TENKGGSGSSFAL
+33 TGNKGGPGSSFAL

-100 LRAAVEALVPT
+100 LRAAVEALVTT

-141 GTGGKPLEYKT
+141 GTDGKPLEYKT
-152 YYTDTARYNEYTQS
+152 YYTDTARYNEYTRS

-232 TNVYYTENSNFVRYF
+232 TNIYYTENSNFVRYF

-258 PDFEQKVSGT
+258 ADFEQKVLGT
-268 SLEMNDEGTVLTFG
+268 SLEMNDEGSVLTFG
-282 FYGQSADDLLL
+282 FYGKSIDDLLL
-293 KYEVTDIGSTDI
+293 KYEVIDIGTTEI
-305 PAIEEYIKNNPG
+305 PVIEKYIEANPDY
-317 SETAVA
+317 ETAA

-328 AGLYAL
+328 DGLYAL
-334 VDGYEYDKA
+334 VDGYDYDKA

-368 YSVYNVYNKDG
+368 YSVYNVYNEDG
-379 YNYWYSTASGSGI
+379 YNYWYSTATGGGI
-392 ADLYGVSQSVITNN
+392 ADLYGVSQSLVTKN
-406 GVLEISGKSEY
+406 GTLEIAGESGY
-417 ALSDIEFYHN
+417 TLADIEFYKN
-427 FAEPVVYGDGD
+427 FAEPVAYGY

-444 GKTDEFYFDLTKAT
+444 DKTDEFYFDLTKAT

-483 SVTKNGAGEL
+483 SITESAEGEL

-518 LKEWQNVHVEIVEQF
+518 LKEWQDVRVETVEQF
-533 IDGQKDVFAMLSA
+533 IEGQKDVFAMLSA

-616 YIEEAKTYSG
+616 YIEEAKTYSR

-637 TAAIKAAEEYL
+637 TAAIEAAEEYL
-648 AGGDLS
+648 SSGDLS
-654 AEKVQE
+654 AAKVQE

-666 DAIWYLV
+666 DAVWYLV
-673 KLGNR
+673 ELGDR

-685 EAAESVDIAG
+685 DAAEGADRAG
-695 KTSASIQTLE
+695 KTSASIQALE
-705 DALLG
+705 AALLG

-721 EDEVDGA
+721 ADEVEEA
-728 IAALEAAVA
+728 VAALEAAVA
-737 GLENIADTSDL
+737 GLENIADTSAL

-755 EGVNAQDYTAASY
+755 AGVNAQDYTAASY
-768 DAFNSVRTAAA
+768 DAFNSVRTAAES
-779 AAVKEEL
+779 AVKGEL

-813 AENGDLVAFVDKQ
+813 AENGDLVAFVDEQ
-826 IGAAMYGE
+826 IGAARYGE

-874 YEFTAADGKVVPV
+874 YEFTAADGKVVLTGAV
-887 GIVSG
+887 TG
-892 PFGPATSIYEAAG
+892 PFGPVTSIYEAAG

-918 GALRIPNS
+918 GTLRIPNS

-931 HASAAG
+931 YASAAG

-961 ALNNGVLSVSLWSG
+961 ALNNGELSVSLWSG

-994 EASMLRLERVCTAT
+994 EASMLRLERVCTAV
-1008 VSEIGKAEVGF
+1008 VSEIGTAKIDF
-1019 IEEYLQG
+1019 IEEYLQ
-1026 EAE
+1026 EQAA

>member
-141 GTGGKPLEYKT
+141 GTDEPLEYKT

-317 SETAVA
+317 YETAA

-328 AGLYAL
+328 DGLYAL
-334 VDGYEYDKA
+334 VDGVDNGA

-368 YSVYNVYNKDG
+368 YSVYNVYNEDG
-379 YNYWYSTASGSGI
+379 YNYWYSTATGGGI
-392 ADLYGVSQSVITNN
+392 ADLYGVSQSFVTEN
-406 GVLEISGKSEY
+406 GTLEIAGESGY
-417 ALSDIEFYHN
+417 TLDDIEFCYN
-427 FAEPVVYGDGD
+427 FAVPVVYSY

-444 GKTDEFYFDLTKAT
+444 DKTDEFYFDLTKAQ
-458 GLTEFL
+458 GFTEFL
-464 VRFFGIQDYDAEN
+464 VRFFGIENYDAEN
-477 KPIVAV
+477 RPIVAV
-483 SVTKNGAGEL
+483 SVTENGAGEL
-493 VISLWKTGKYY
+493 VITLWKTGKYY

-518 LKEWQNVHVEIVEQF
+518 LKEWQDVRVETVEQF
-533 IDGQKDVFAMLSA
+533 IEGQKDVFAMLSA
-546 LVGEVEDYSQ
+546 LVNEVEDYSQ

-561 ASFSAFSE
+561 ASFSSFSA
-569 ALTAAQAVLDD
+569 ALTDAKNILAESA
-580 VSATE
+580 ATE
-585 EKAQDAYSALTAAVN
+585 EMAREAYSALTAAVN

-616 YIEEAKTYSG
+616 YIEEAKTYSR

-637 TAAIKAAEEYL
+637 TAAIEAAEEYL
-648 AGGDLS
+648 SSGDLS
-654 AEKVQE
+654 AAKVQE

-685 EAAESVDIAG
+685 AAAESVDIAG

-705 DALLG
+705 AALLG

-721 EDEVDGA
+721 ADEVEEA
-728 IAALEAAVA
+728 VAALEAAVA
-737 GLENIADTSDL
+737 GLENIADTSAL

-755 EGVNAQDYTAASY
+755 AGVNAQDYTAASY
-768 DAFNSVRTAAA
+768 DAFNSVRTAAES
-779 AAVKEEL
+779 AVKGEL
-786 GERSCNEYIALLK
+786 GERSCNEFTALLQT
-799 ARYAELEKKDFQPA
+799 RYSELEKKDFQPA
-813 AENGDLVAFVDKQ
+813 AENGDLVAFVDEQ
-826 IGAAMYGE
+826 IGVAMYGE

-874 YEFTAADGKVVPV
+874 YEFTAADGKVVLTGAVTGPLGPV
-887 GIVSG
+887 
-892 PFGPATSIYEAAG
+892 TSIYEAAG

-931 HASAAG
+931 RASAAG

-961 ALNNGVLSVSLWSG
+961 ALNNGELSVSLWSG
-975 SSLEISFDS
+975 SSLEIDFKSG
-984 NTIEDNYGHY
+984 TIEDSSGSYK
-994 EASMLRLERVCTAT
+994 ASMLRLERLCTAT

-1026 EAE
+1026 EAA

>member
-33 TENKGGSGSSFAL
+33 TGNEGGPGSSFAL

-100 LRAAVEALVPT
+100 LRAAVEALVTT

-141 GTGGKPLEYKT
+141 GTDGKPLEYKT
-152 YYTDTARYNEYTQS
+152 YYTDTARYNEYTRS

-220 IEASAGYNNIWG
+220 IEASAGYDNIWG
-232 TNVYYTENSNFVRYF
+232 TNVYYTENPNFVRYF

-258 PDFEQKVSGT
+258 ADFEQKVLGT

-282 FYGQSADDLLL
+282 FYGKSIDDLLL
-293 KYEVTDIGSTDI
+293 KYEVIDIGTTEI
-305 PAIEEYIKNNPG
+305 PVIEKYIEANPDY
-317 SETAVA
+317 ETAA
-323 DPTMN
+323 DPKTN
-328 AGLYAL
+328 DGVYDL

-368 YSVYNVYNKDG
+368 YSVYNVYNEDG

-417 ALSDIEFYHN
+417 ALSDIEFYYN
-427 FAEPVVYGDGD
+427 FAEPVAYGY

-444 GKTDEFYFDLTKAT
+444 DKTDEFYFDLTKAQ
-458 GLTEFL
+458 GFTEFL
-464 VRFFGIQDYDAEN
+464 VRFFGIENYDAEN
-477 KPIVAV
+477 RPIVAV
-483 SVTKNGAGEL
+483 SVTENGAGEL

-518 LKEWQNVHVEIVEQF
+518 LKEWQDVRVETVEQF
-533 IDGQKDVFAMLSA
+533 IEGQKDVFEMLSA

-585 EKAQDAYSALTAAVN
+585 EKAQDAYSALTEAVN
-600 GLEKRASE
+600 RLEKKAAE
-608 ADVAELRA
+608 EDVNALRK
-616 YIEEAKTYSG
+616 YIDEAKKYSS
-626 EEYTASSFADL
+626 EDYTSSSFADL
-637 TAAIKAAEEYL
+637 TAAIEAAEEYL
-648 AGGDLS
+648 SSGDLS
-654 AEKVQE
+654 AAKVQE
-660 LYTALD
+660 LYTELK
-666 DAIWYLV
+666 DAVRCLV
-673 KLGNR
+673 ELGDR

-685 EAAESVDIAG
+685 DAAEGADRAG
-695 KTSASIQTLE
+695 KTSASIQALE
-705 DALLG
+705 AALLG

-721 EDEVDGA
+721 ADEVEEA
-728 IAALEAAVA
+728 VAALEAAVA
-737 GLENIADTSDL
+737 GLENIADTSAL
-748 EALLVQY
+748 KALLVQY

-768 DAFNSVRTAAA
+768 DAFNSVRTAAES
-779 AAVKEEL
+779 AVKREL

-813 AENGDLVAFVDKQ
+813 AENGDLVAFVDEQ
-826 IGAAMYGE
+826 IGTAMYGE

-874 YEFTAADGKVVPV
+874 YEFTAADGKVVLTGAVTGPLGPV
-887 GIVSG
+887 
-892 PFGPATSIYEAAG
+892 TSIYEAAG

-931 HASAAG
+931 HASAAR

-961 ALNNGVLSVSLWSG
+961 ALNNDELSVSLWSG
-975 SSLEISFDS
+975 SSLEIDFKSG
-984 NTIEDNYGHY
+984 TIEDSSDSYK
-994 EASMLRLERVCTAT
+994 ASMLRLERLCTAT

-1026 EAE
+1026 EAA

>member
-33 TENKGGSGSSFAL
+33 TENKGGPGSSFAL

-141 GTGGKPLEYKT
+141 GTDGKPLEYKT

-220 IEASAGYNNIWG
+220 IEASAGYDNIWG
-232 TNVYYTENSNFVRYF
+232 TNVYYTENPNFVRYF

-317 SETAVA
+317 YETAA

-328 AGLYAL
+328 DGLYAL
-334 VDGYEYDKA
+334 VDGYEFDGA

-368 YSVYNVYNKDG
+368 YSVYNVYNEDG
-379 YNYWYSTASGSGI
+379 YNYWYSTATGGGI
-392 ADLYGVSQSVITNN
+392 ADLYGVSQSFVTEN
-406 GVLEISGKSEY
+406 GTLEIAGESGY
-417 ALSDIEFYHN
+417 TLDDIEFYYN
-427 FAEPVVYGDGD
+427 FAEPVAYDY

-444 GKTDEFYFDLTKAT
+444 DKTDEFYFDLTKAQ
-458 GLTEFL
+458 GVTEFL
-464 VRFFGIQDYDAEN
+464 VRFFGIENYDAEN
-477 KPIVAV
+477 RPIVAV
-483 SVTKNGAGEL
+483 SVTENGAGEL

-518 LKEWQNVHVEIVEQF
+518 LKEWQDVRVETVEQF
-533 IDGQKDVFAMLSA
+533 IEGQKDVFAMLSA

-561 ASFSAFSE
+561 ASFSAFSA
-569 ALTAAQAVLDD
+569 ALTEAKDVLAA
-580 VSATE
+580 SGATE
-585 EKAQDAYSALTAAVN
+585 EMAREAYSALTAAVN

-616 YIEEAKTYSG
+616 YIEEAKTYSR

-637 TAAIKAAEEYL
+637 TAAIEAAEEYL
-648 AGGDLS
+648 SSGDLS
-654 AEKVQE
+654 AAKVQE

-666 DAIWYLV
+666 DAVWYLV
-673 KLGNR
+673 ELGDRN
-678 DALAEAV
+678 ALAEAIARAK
-685 EAAESVDIAG
+685 AADTEG
-695 KTSASIQTLE
+695 KTSVSKQALDAALRSAETL
-705 DALLG
+705 ALQ
-710 AKELAEKAEIT
+710 EEIT
-721 EDEVDGA
+721 ADEVNEA
-728 IAALEAAVA
+728 IAAIETAVA
-737 GLENIADTSDL
+737 GLENIADTA
-748 EALLVQY
+748 ALKSLIEQY
-755 EGVNAQDYTAASY
+755 AGVNAQDYTAASY
-768 DAFNSVRTAAA
+768 DAFNSVRTAAES
-779 AAVKEEL
+779 AVKEEL
-786 GERSCNEYIALLK
+786 GERSCNEFTALLQT
-799 ARYAELEKKDFQPA
+799 RYSELEKKDFQPA
-813 AENGDLVAFVDKQ
+813 AENGDLIAFVDEQ
-826 IGAAMYGE
+826 IGAARYGE

-874 YEFTAADGKVVPV
+874 YEFTAADGKVVLTGAVTGPLGPV
-887 GIVSG
+887 
-892 PFGPATSIYEAAG
+892 TSIYEAAG

-931 HASAAG
+931 HTSAAW

-961 ALNNGVLSVSLWSG
+961 ALNNGELSVSLWAG
-975 SSLEISFDS
+975 SSLEIDFKSG
-984 NTIEDNYGHY
+984 TIEDSSGSYK
-994 EASMLRLERVCTAT
+994 ASMLRLERLCTAT

-1026 EAE
+1026 EAA

>member
-33 TENKGGSGSSFAL
+33 TENKGGPGSSFAL

-70 AALSEAL
+70 AAFSEAL

-141 GTGGKPLEYKT
+141 GTDGKPLEYKT

-220 IEASAGYNNIWG
+220 IEASAGYDNIWG
-232 TNVYYTENSNFVRYF
+232 TNVYYTENPNFVRYF

-317 SETAVA
+317 YETAA

-328 AGLYAL
+328 DGLYAL
-334 VDGYEYDKA
+334 VDGCESDRA

-368 YSVYNVYNKDG
+368 YSVYNVYNEYG
-379 YNYWYSTASGSGI
+379 YNYWYSTATGGGI
-392 ADLYGVSQSVITNN
+392 ADLYGVSQSIVTKN
-406 GVLEISGKSEY
+406 GTLEIAGESGY
-417 ALSDIEFYHN
+417 TLDDIEFYYN
-427 FAEPVVYGDGD
+427 FAEPVAYDY

-444 GKTDEFYFDLTKAT
+444 DKTDEFYFDLTKAQ
-458 GLTEFL
+458 GFTEFL
-464 VRFFGIQDYDAEN
+464 VRFFGIENYDAEN
-477 KPIVAV
+477 RPIVAV
-483 SVTKNGAGEL
+483 SVTENGAGEL

-518 LKEWQNVHVEIVEQF
+518 LKEWQDVRVETVEQF
-533 IDGQKDVFAMLSA
+533 IEGQKDVFAMLSA

-561 ASFSAFSE
+561 ASFSAFSA
-569 ALTAAQAVLDD
+569 ALTEAKDVLAASA
-580 VSATE
+580 ATE
-585 EKAQDAYSALTAAVN
+585 EMAREAYSALTAAVN

-616 YIEEAKTYSG
+616 YIEDAKTYSR
-626 EEYTASSFADL
+626 EEYTASSFGDL
-637 TAAIKAAEEYL
+637 TAAIEAAEEYL
-648 AGGDLS
+648 SSGDLS
-654 AEKVQE
+654 AAKVQE

-685 EAAESVDIAG
+685 AAAESVDIAG
-695 KTSASIQTLE
+695 KTSASIEALE
-705 DALLG
+705 AALLG
-710 AKELAEKAEIT
+710 AKDLTEKAEIT
-721 EDEVDGA
+721 ADEVEEA
-728 IAALEAAVA
+728 VAALEAAVA
-737 GLENIADTSDL
+737 GLENIADTSAL

-755 EGVNAQDYTAASY
+755 AGVNAQDYTAASY
-768 DAFNSVRTAAA
+768 DAFNSVRTAAES
-779 AAVKEEL
+779 AVKGEL
-786 GERSCNEYIALLK
+786 GERSCNEFTALLQT
-799 ARYAELEKKDFQPA
+799 RYSELEKKDFQPA
-813 AENGDLVAFVDKQ
+813 AENGDLVAFVDEQ
-826 IGAAMYGE
+826 IGAARYGE

-874 YEFTAADGKVVPV
+874 YEFTAADGKVVLTGAVTGPLGPV
-887 GIVSG
+887 
-892 PFGPATSIYEAAG
+892 TSIYEAAG

-931 HASAAG
+931 RASAAG

-961 ALNNGVLSVSLWSG
+961 ELKDGELSVSLWSG

-984 NTIEDNYGHY
+984 NTIEDIYGHY
-994 EASMLRLERVCTAT
+994 EASMLRLERVCTAV
-1008 VSEIGKAEVGF
+1008 VSEIGTAKTDF
-1019 IEEYLQG
+1019 IEEYLQ
-1026 EAE
+1026 EQAA

>member
-33 TENKGGSGSSFAL
+33 TENKGGPGSSFAL

-87 TATQEELNACEDA
+87 TATQEELDACEDA

-141 GTGGKPLEYKT
+141 GTDGKPLEYKT
-152 YYTDTARYNEYTQS
+152 YYTDTARYNEYTRS

-220 IEASAGYNNIWG
+220 IEASAGYDNIWG
-232 TNVYYTENSNFVRYF
+232 TNVYYTENPNFVRYF

-317 SETAVA
+317 YETAA

-328 AGLYAL
+328 DGLYAL
-334 VDGYEYDKA
+334 VDGFEFDGA

-368 YSVYNVYNKDG
+368 YSVYNVYNEDG
-379 YNYWYSTASGSGI
+379 YNYWYSTATGGGI
-392 ADLYGVSQSVITNN
+392 ADLYGVSQSFVTEN
-406 GVLEISGKSEY
+406 GTLEIAGESGY
-417 ALSDIEFYHN
+417 TLDDIEFCYN
-427 FAEPVVYGDGD
+427 FAEPVAYSY

-444 GKTDEFYFDLTKAT
+444 DKTDEFYFDLTKAQ
-458 GLTEFL
+458 GFTEFL
-464 VRFFGIQDYDAEN
+464 VRFFGIENYDAEN
-477 KPIVAV
+477 RPIVAV
-483 SVTKNGAGEL
+483 SVTENGAGEL

-518 LKEWQNVHVEIVEQF
+518 LKEWQDVRVETVEQF
-533 IDGQKDVFAMLSA
+533 IEGQKDVFAMLSA
-546 LVGEVEDYSQ
+546 LVNEVEDYSQ

-561 ASFSAFSE
+561 ASFSSFSA
-569 ALTAAQAVLDD
+569 ALTDAKNILAESA
-580 VSATE
+580 ATE
-585 EKAQDAYSALTAAVN
+585 EMAREAYSALTAAVN

-616 YIEEAKTYSG
+616 YIEEAKTYSR

-637 TAAIKAAEEYL
+637 TAAIEAAEEYL
-648 AGGDLS
+648 SSGDLS
-654 AEKVQE
+654 AAKVQE

-666 DAIWYLV
+666 DAVWCLV
-673 KLGNR
+673 ELGDRN
-678 DALAEAV
+678 ALAEAIARAK
-685 EAAESVDIAG
+685 AADTEG
-695 KTSASIQTLE
+695 KTSVSKQALDAALRSAETL
-705 DALLG
+705 ALQ
-710 AKELAEKAEIT
+710 EEIT
-721 EDEVDGA
+721 ADEVNEA
-728 IAALEAAVA
+728 IAAIETAVA
-737 GLENIADTSDL
+737 GLENIADTSGL
-748 EALLVQY
+748 EALLEQY
-755 EGVNAQDYTAASY
+755 AGVNAQDYTAASY
-768 DAFNSVRTAAA
+768 DAFNSVRTAAES
-779 AAVKEEL
+779 AVKEEL
-786 GERSCNEYIALLK
+786 GERSCNEFTALLQT
-799 ARYAELEKKDFQPA
+799 RYSELEKKDFQPA
-813 AENGDLVAFVDKQ
+813 AENGDLVAFVDEQ
-826 IGAAMYGE
+826 IGVAMDGE

-859 DTNGKRG
+859 DTNGKWG
-866 YILVDGAV
+866 YMLLEGAV
-874 YEFTAADGKVVPV
+874 WEFTVSDGKVVPV

-975 SSLEISFDS
+975 SSLEIDFKSS
-984 NTIEDNYGHY
+984 TIEDSSDSYK
-994 EASMLRLERVCTAT
+994 ASMLRLERLCTAT

-1026 EAE
+1026 EAA

>member
-33 TENKGGSGSSFAL
+33 TENKGGPGSSFAL

-141 GTGGKPLEYKT
+141 GTDGKPLEYKT
-152 YYTDTARYNEYTQS
+152 YYTDTARYNEYTRS

-220 IEASAGYNNIWG
+220 IEASAGYDNIWG
-232 TNVYYTENSNFVRYF
+232 TNVYYTENPNFVRYF

-317 SETAVA
+317 YETAA

-328 AGLYAL
+328 DGLYAL
-334 VDGYEYDKA
+334 VDGCESDRA

-368 YSVYNVYNKDG
+368 YSVYNVYNEDG
-379 YNYWYSTASGSGI
+379 YNYWYSTATGGGI
-392 ADLYGVSQSVITNN
+392 ADLYGVSQSFVTEN
-406 GVLEISGKSEY
+406 GTLEIAGESGY
-417 ALSDIEFYHN
+417 TLDDIEFYYN
-427 FAEPVVYGDGD
+427 FAEPVAYDY

-444 GKTDEFYFDLTKAT
+444 DKTDEFYFDLTKAQ
-458 GLTEFL
+458 GFTEFL
-464 VRFFGIQDYDAEN
+464 VRFFGIENYDAEN
-477 KPIVAV
+477 RPIVAV
-483 SVTKNGAGEL
+483 SVTENGAGEL

-518 LKEWQNVHVEIVEQF
+518 LKEWQDVRVETVEQF
-533 IDGQKDVFAMLSA
+533 IEGQKDVFAMLSA

-561 ASFSAFSE
+561 ASFSAFSA
-569 ALTAAQAVLDD
+569 ALTEAKDVLAASA
-580 VSATE
+580 ATE
-585 EKAQDAYSALTAAVN
+585 EMAREAYSALTAAVN

-616 YIEEAKTYSG
+616 YIEEAKTYSR

-637 TAAIKAAEEYL
+637 TAAIEAAEEYL
-648 AGGDLS
+648 SSGDLS
-654 AEKVQE
+654 AAKVQE

-666 DAIWYLV
+666 DAVWCLV
-673 KLGNR
+673 ELGDRN
-678 DALAEAV
+678 ALAEAIARAK
-685 EAAESVDIAG
+685 AADTEG
-695 KTSASIQTLE
+695 KTSVSKQALDAALRSAETL
-705 DALLG
+705 ALQ
-710 AKELAEKAEIT
+710 AEIT
-721 EDEVDGA
+721 ADEVEEA
-728 IAALEAAVA
+728 VAALEAAVA
-737 GLENIADTSDL
+737 GLENIADTSGL
-748 EALLVQY
+748 EALLEQY
-755 EGVNAQDYTAASY
+755 AGVNAQDYTAASY
-768 DAFNSVRTAAA
+768 DAFNSVRTAAES
-779 AAVKEEL
+779 AVEGEL
-786 GERSCNEYIALLK
+786 GERSCNEFTALLQT
-799 ARYAELEKKDFQPA
+799 RYSELEKKDFQPA
-813 AENGDLVAFVDKQ
+813 AENGDLVAFVDEQ
-826 IGAAMYGE
+826 IGVAVDGE
-834 SDSYKLTV
+834 SGSYKLTV

-874 YEFTAADGKVVPV
+874 WEFTVSDGKVVPV

-905 GFGMGGFAFSESM
+905 GFGMGGSAFSESV

-931 HASAAG
+931 HASAVG

-984 NTIEDNYGHY
+984 NTIEDIYGHY
-994 EASMLRLERVCTAT
+994 EASMLRLERICTAV
-1008 VSEIGKAEVGF
+1008 VSEIGTAKIDF
-1019 IEEYLQG
+1019 IEEYLQ
-1026 EAE
+1026 EQAA

>member
-33 TENKGGSGSSFAL
+33 TENKGGPGSSFAL

-77 EDARVLLEKG
+77 EDAWVLLEKG

-111 FEPNYSLTAIAAY
+111 FAPNYSLTAIAAY

-141 GTGGKPLEYKT
+141 GTDGKPLEYKT

-220 IEASAGYNNIWG
+220 IEASAGYDNIWG
-232 TNVYYTENSNFVRYF
+232 TNVYYTENPNFVRYF

-258 PDFEQKVSGT
+258 PDFEQKVAGT

-317 SETAVA
+317 YETAA
-323 DPTMN
+323 DPATN
-328 AGLYAL
+328 DGLYAL
-334 VDGYEYDKA
+334 VDGFEFDGA

-368 YSVYNVYNKDG
+368 YSVYNVYNEDG
-379 YNYWYSTASGSGI
+379 YNYWYSTATGGGI
-392 ADLYGVSQSVITNN
+392 ADLYGVSQSFVTEN
-406 GVLEISGKSEY
+406 GTLEIAGESGY
-417 ALSDIEFYHN
+417 TLDDIEFYYN
-427 FAEPVVYGDGD
+427 FAEPVAYDY

-444 GKTDEFYFDLTKAT
+444 DKTDEFYFDLTKAQ
-458 GLTEFL
+458 GFTEFL
-464 VRFFGIQDYDAEN
+464 VRFFGIENYDAEN
-477 KPIVAV
+477 RPIVAV
-483 SVTKNGAGEL
+483 SVTENGAGEL

-518 LKEWQNVHVEIVEQF
+518 LKEWQDVRVETVEQF
-533 IDGQKDVFAMLSA
+533 IEGQKDVFAMLSA

-561 ASFSAFSE
+561 ASFSAFSA
-569 ALTAAQAVLDD
+569 ALTEAKDVLAASA
-580 VSATE
+580 ATE
-585 EKAQDAYSALTAAVN
+585 EMARETYSALTAAVN

-616 YIEEAKTYSG
+616 YIEAAKTYSR

-648 AGGDLS
+648 SAGDLS
-654 AEKVQE
+654 ASKVQE

-685 EAAESVDIAG
+685 AAAESVDIAG
-695 KTSASIQTLE
+695 KTSASIQAWKA
-705 DALLG
+705 ALLG
-710 AKELAEKAEIT
+710 AKDLTEKAEIT
-721 EDEVDGA
+721 EDEVEEA
-728 IAALEAAVA
+728 VAALESAVA
-737 GLENIADTSDL
+737 GLENIADTSAL

-768 DAFNSVRTAAA
+768 DAFNSVRTAAES
-779 AAVKEEL
+779 AVKGEL
-786 GERSCNEYIALLK
+786 GERSCNEFTALLQT
-799 ARYAELEKKDFQPA
+799 RYSELEKKDFQPA
-813 AENGDLVAFVDKQ
+813 AENGDLVAFVDEQ
-826 IGAAMYGE
+826 IGVAMYGE

-874 YEFTAADGKVVPV
+874 YEFTAADGKVVLTGAV
-887 GIVSG
+887 TG
-892 PFGPATSIYEAAG
+892 PFGPVTSIYEAAG

-931 HASAAG
+931 HASAAR

-984 NTIEDNYGHY
+984 NTIEDIYGHY
-994 EASMLRLERVCTAT
+994 EASMLRLERVCTAV
-1008 VSEIGKAEVGF
+1008 VSEIGTAKTDF
-1019 IEEYLQG
+1019 IEEYLQ
-1026 EAE
+1026 EQAA

>member
-33 TENKGGSGSSFAL
+33 TENKGGPGSSFAL

-141 GTGGKPLEYKT
+141 GTDGKPLEYKT

-220 IEASAGYNNIWG
+220 IEESAGYNNIWG
-232 TNVYYTENSNFVRYF
+232 TNVYYTENPNFVRYF

-317 SETAVA
+317 YETAA

-328 AGLYAL
+328 DGLYAL
-334 VDGYEYDKA
+334 VDGYEFDGA

-368 YSVYNVYNKDG
+368 YSVYNVYNEDG
-379 YNYWYSTASGSGI
+379 YNYWYSTATGGGI
-392 ADLYGVSQSVITNN
+392 ADLYGVSQSFVTEN
-406 GVLEISGKSEY
+406 GTLEIAGESGY
-417 ALSDIEFYHN
+417 TLDDIEFYYN
-427 FAEPVVYGDGD
+427 FAEPVAYDY

-444 GKTDEFYFDLTKAT
+444 DKTDEFYFDLTKAQ
-458 GLTEFL
+458 GVTEFL
-464 VRFFGIQDYDAEN
+464 VRFFGIENYDAEN
-477 KPIVAV
+477 RPIVAV
-483 SVTKNGAGEL
+483 SVTENGAGEL

-518 LKEWQNVHVEIVEQF
+518 LKEWQDVRVETVEQF
-533 IDGQKDVFAMLSA
+533 IEGQKDVFAMLSA

-561 ASFSAFSE
+561 ASFSAFSA
-569 ALTAAQAVLDD
+569 ALTEAKDVLAA
-580 VSATE
+580 SGATE
-585 EKAQDAYSALTAAVN
+585 EMAREAYSALTAAVN

-616 YIEEAKTYSG
+616 YIEEAKTYSR

-637 TAAIKAAEEYL
+637 TAAIEAAEEYL
-648 AGGDLS
+648 SSGDLS
-654 AEKVQE
+654 AAKVQE

-666 DAIWYLV
+666 DAVWYLV
-673 KLGNR
+673 ELGDRN
-678 DALAEAV
+678 ALAEAIARAK
-685 EAAESVDIAG
+685 AADTEG
-695 KTSASIQTLE
+695 KTSVSKQALDAALRSAETL
-705 DALLG
+705 ALQ
-710 AKELAEKAEIT
+710 EEIT
-721 EDEVDGA
+721 ADEVNEA
-728 IAALEAAVA
+728 IAAIETAVA
-737 GLENIADTSDL
+737 GLENIADTA
-748 EALLVQY
+748 ALKSLIEQY
-755 EGVNAQDYTAASY
+755 AGVNAQDYTAASY
-768 DAFNSVRTAAA
+768 DAFNSVRTAAES
-779 AAVKEEL
+779 AVKEEL
-786 GERSCNEYIALLK
+786 GERSCNEFTALLQT
-799 ARYAELEKKDFQPA
+799 RYSELEKKDFQPA
-813 AENGDLVAFVDKQ
+813 AENGDLIAFVDEQ
-826 IGAAMYGE
+826 IGAARYGE

-874 YEFTAADGKVVPV
+874 YEFTAADGKVVLTGAVTGPLGPV
-887 GIVSG
+887 
-892 PFGPATSIYEAAG
+892 TSIYEAAG

-931 HASAAG
+931 HTSAAW

-961 ALNNGVLSVSLWSG
+961 ALNNGELSVSLWAG
-975 SSLEISFDS
+975 SSLEIDFKSG
-984 NTIEDNYGHY
+984 TIEDSSGSYK
-994 EASMLRLERVCTAT
+994 ASMLRLERLCTAT

-1026 EAE
+1026 EAA

>member
-33 TENKGGSGSSFAL
+33 TENKGGPGSSFAL

-141 GTGGKPLEYKT
+141 GTDGKPLEYKT
-152 YYTDTARYNEYTQS
+152 YYTDTARYNEYTRS

-220 IEASAGYNNIWG
+220 IEASAGYDNIWG
-232 TNVYYTENSNFVRYF
+232 TNVYYTENPNFVRYF

-268 SLEMNDEGTVLTFG
+268 SLEMNDEGSVLTFG
-282 FYGQSADDLLL
+282 FYGKSIDDLLL

-305 PAIEEYIKNNPG
+305 LAIEKYIEANPDY
-317 SETAVA
+317 ETGAEPASNDGLVA
-323 DPTMN
+323 LFE
-328 AGLYAL
+328 GC
-334 VDGYEYDKA
+334 EYDKA

-356 ADMFDKAEKYTN
+356 ADMFDKTEKYTN
-368 YSVYNVYNKDG
+368 YSVYNVYNEDR

-392 ADLYGVSQSVITNN
+392 ADLYGVSQSIVTKN
-406 GVLEISGKSEY
+406 GTLEIAGESGY
-417 ALSDIEFYHN
+417 TLADIEFSKN
-427 FAEPVVYGDGD
+427 FAEPVVYND
-438 YGLEQR
+438 YELEQR
-444 GKTDEFYFDLTKAT
+444 DKTDESYFDLTKAT

-483 SVTKNGAGEL
+483 SITESAEGEL

-533 IDGQKDVFAMLSA
+533 IEGQKDVFAMLSA
-546 LVGEVEDYSQ
+546 LVNEVKDYSQ

-585 EKAQDAYSALTAAVN
+585 EKAQDAYSVLTEAVKR
-600 GLEKRASE
+600 LEKKAAE
-608 ADVAELRA
+608 EDVNALRK
-616 YIEEAKTYSG
+616 YIDEAKKYSS
-626 EEYTASSFADL
+626 EDYTSSSFADL
-637 TAAIKAAEEYL
+637 TEAIEAAEEYL

-660 LYTALD
+660 LYTELKDAVWCLVELGDRNALD
-666 DAIWYLV
+666 KAIARA
-673 KLGNR
+673 K
-678 DALAEAV
+678 
-685 EAAESVDIAG
+685 AADTEG
-695 KTSASIQTLE
+695 KTSASIQALDAALRSAETL
-705 DALLG
+705 ALQ
-710 AKELAEKAEIT
+710 EVIT
-721 EDEVDGA
+721 ADEVNEA

-737 GLENIADTSDL
+737 GLENIADTSAL

-768 DAFNSVRTAAA
+768 DAFDSVRNAAA
-779 AAVKEEL
+779 AAAEGEM

-799 ARYAELEKKDFQPA
+799 ARYAELEKKNFQPA
-813 AENGDLVAFVDKQ
+813 AENGDLVAFVDEQ

-874 YEFTAADGKVVPV
+874 YEFTAADGKVVLTGAVTGPLGPV
-887 GIVSG
+887 
-892 PFGPATSIYEAAG
+892 TSIYEAAG

-926 SEWFV
+926 SEWFM
-931 HASAAG
+931 HTSAAW

-961 ALNNGVLSVSLWSG
+961 ALNNGELSVSLWSG
-975 SSLEISFDS
+975 SSLEIDFKSD
-984 NTIEDNYGHY
+984 TIEDSSDSYK
-994 EASMLRLERVCTAT
+994 ASMLRLERLCTAT

-1026 EAE
+1026 EAA